1 MNNENHL
8 EIASYLLYC
17 AINHKLKNLSL
28 TNYSNWYVELYP
40 FVNNCNIS
48 ITKSVR
54 IETIITKTKIQANIF
69 GTFCAT
75 DSSKELQISEKR

>member
-1 MNNENHL
+1 M
-8 EIASYLLYC
+8 
-17 AINHKLKNLSL
+17 KNLPQSSFL
-28 TNYSNWYVELYP
+28 AGK
-40 FVNNCNIS
+40 